1 MSDAVMASGT
11 MIEFKNPCPRCGDLF
26 YHPKA
31 LIESEKQR
39 AAEWEEI
46 AIKREK
52 EIASLKEQ
60 LESNHTMLKKC
71 LWTLDCLY
79 EELMDAMDSDP
90 EEDVE
95 YLLFTKS
102 LRIVIAD
109 YAASQARREK

>member
-52 EIASLKEQ
+52 EIASLKELIEQ
-60 LESNHTMLKKC
+60 A
-71 LWTLDCLY
+71 Y
-79 EELMDAMDSDP
+79 QY
-90 EEDVE
+90 VE
-95 YLLFTKS
+95 YAVTYSTPL
-102 LRIVIAD
+102 
-109 YAASQARREK
+109 SQKLSERWISEVETRRKK